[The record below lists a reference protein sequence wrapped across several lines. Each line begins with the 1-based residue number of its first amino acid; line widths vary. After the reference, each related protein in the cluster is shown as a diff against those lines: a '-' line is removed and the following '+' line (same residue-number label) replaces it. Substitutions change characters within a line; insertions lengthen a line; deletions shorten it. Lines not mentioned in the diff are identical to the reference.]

1 MNNIIDTMSQ
11 TFFHF
16 KDPYYL
22 LLILLVPVLYYWEF
36 YKREPSI
43 IYPSIARIKKIK
55 PSLKVRL
62 FPLRAWLKIIAFIFI
77 VFGLA
82 RFQKGKK
89 TLEVITHGVDIVL
102 AIDTSGSMNA
112 LDFKLRGK
120 EVDRLEVIKDVVND
134 FVKTRRSDRMGMIVF
149 GTMAFTQCPLTL
161 DHGVLLSFL
170 KSLTIGMAGES
181 TAIGSAIGTAVNRLK
196 EKKSKSKIL
205 ILLTDGANTA
215 GDIDPIQAAEI
226 AKAFGIKIY
235 CIGVGS
241 RGKVPIKIE
250 TPFGPQ
256 YQYIQSDLD
265 ETSLKK
271 ISKMTGGKYYRA
283 TDLGELKQIYTEIDS
298 LEKSKSKVKE
308 HMEYKELFYVFV
320 IPAILLLLLY
330 LLLDLTYF
338 RRTP

>member
-1 MNNIIDTMSQ
+1 MSQ

>member
-1 MNNIIDTMSQ
+1 MNDLIDVMNQ

-22 LLILLVPVLYYWEF
+22 FLLLLTPLLYYWEF
-36 YKREPSI
+36 YRREPSI
-43 IYPSIARIKKIK
+43 LYPSITRLKKIK
-55 PSLKVRL
+55 PSLKVKL
-62 FPLRAWLKIIAFIFI
+62 YPLRSWLKIIAFIFL
-77 VFGLA
+77 VLGLS

-89 TLEVITHGVDIVL
+89 TTEIITHGVDIVM

-112 LDFKLRGK
+112 LDFELEGER
-120 EVDRLEVIKDVVND
+120 VDRLKVIKNVVND
-134 FVKTRRSDRMGMIVF
+134 FVKTRKSDRLGMVVF

-215 GDIDPIQAAEI
+215 GDIDPLQAAEI
-226 AKAFGIKIY
+226 AKAFDIKIY
-235 CIGVGS
+235 TIGVGS
-241 RGKVPIKIE
+241 RGQVPVKID

-265 ETSLKK
+265 EESLQK

-283 TDLGELKQIYTEIDS
+283 TDLEELKQIYTEIDH
-298 LEKSKSKVKE
+298 LEKSKSKVKH
-308 HMEYKELFYVFV
+308 HMEYRELFHVFV
-320 IPAILLLLLY
+320 IPAMLLLLLY
-330 LLLDLTYF
+330 LILDLTYF